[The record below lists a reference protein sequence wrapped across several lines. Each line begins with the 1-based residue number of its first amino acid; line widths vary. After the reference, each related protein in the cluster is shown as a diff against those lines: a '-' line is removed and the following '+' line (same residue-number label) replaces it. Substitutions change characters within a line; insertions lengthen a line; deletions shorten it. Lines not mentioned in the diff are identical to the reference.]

1 MPDIT
6 TDLLNQRLSM
16 LHEDV
21 GEMKT
26 VLRELTSAVNKLALV
41 EQQQGQMAQA
51 IERAFGTIEKIE
63 NRVTE
68 IERRLPEVTRTS
80 IWVDRGVWA
89 AAAASLMFLAKK
101 SGLM

>member
-41 EQQQGQMAQA
+41 EQQQVQMAQA

-68 IERRLPEVTRTS
+68 IEKRLPEVTRTS
-80 IWVDRGVWA
+80 IWVDRAVWSTA
-89 AAAASLMFLAKK
+89 AAAVVFILKK
-101 SGLM
+101 NGLL

>member
-41 EQQQGQMAQA
+41 EQQQVQMAQA

-68 IERRLPEVTRTS
+68 IEKRLPEVTRTS
-80 IWVDRGVWA
+80 IWVDRAVWSTA
-89 AAAASLMFLAKK
+89 AAAMVFILKK
-101 SGLM
+101 NGLL